1 MASERRQ
8 VRWLRRDAVSAL
20 LAAEHQRP
28 YDLPSQTFA
37 LLTPPCTPT
46 LVVPPRLRWRGGGAL
61 HEDLLEVALSK
72 VTSNAASH
80 FILHG
85 SAAAGAAAPPTP
97 LRPTGLGQISDSAQ
111 QTRR

>member
-46 LVVPPRLRWRGGGAL
+46 LVVPPACVG
-61 HEDLLEVALSK
+61 E
-72 VTSNAASH
+72 
-80 FILHG
+80 
-85 SAAAGAAAPPTP
+85 AAAPFM
-97 LRPTGLGQISDSAQ
+97 RICS
-111 QTRR
+111 RWR